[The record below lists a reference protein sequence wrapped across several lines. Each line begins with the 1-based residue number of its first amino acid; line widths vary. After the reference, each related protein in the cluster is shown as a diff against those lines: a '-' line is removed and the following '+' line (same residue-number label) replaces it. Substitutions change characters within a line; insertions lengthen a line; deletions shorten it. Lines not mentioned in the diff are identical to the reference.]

1 MCACTCACVLDLSAC
16 VRASFAARRRRFV
29 SIFDRV
35 LFCFRRAFLVDEY
48 VKEKQLSF
56 DEEGQYRRKMLRK
69 ESYYLRL
76 RRQKSH
82 INDFNILT
90 LIGMLLSWNVC
101 FVIYKYMLNIVCVCL
116 YKMR

>member
-1 MCACTCACVLDLSAC
+1 MRVHVRVCWICRRAC
-16 VRASFAARRRRFV
+16 VRRLPRAAAV
-29 SIFDRV
+29 SSPNDVDFDRV

-90 LIGMLLSWNVC
+90 LIGMLLS
-101 FVIYKYMLNIVCVCL
+101 
-116 YKMR
+116 